1 MVSSKHESSVNL
13 TSFFSQLLGPLK
25 NWPNSRL
32 YTDSSPFNGKQIS
45 AVKSPEV
52 GRELGGT
59 TRSENII
66 SERGPQQNPW
76 RFEQSNLGLMLS

>member
-13 TSFFSQLLGPLK
+13 ASFFQLLGPLK